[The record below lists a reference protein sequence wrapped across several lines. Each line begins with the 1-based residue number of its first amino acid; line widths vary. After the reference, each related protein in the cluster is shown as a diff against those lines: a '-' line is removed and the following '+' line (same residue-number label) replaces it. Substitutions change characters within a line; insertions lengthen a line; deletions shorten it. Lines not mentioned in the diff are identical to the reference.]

1 MFEREDP
8 GRTGAQ
14 YSDQLAKFHALF
26 SKSPSFAAVLGGRDH
41 RFVATNPSY
50 QRLIGGREVIGRT
63 VADALPEVAD
73 QDFLALL
80 DRVFTSGEPYV
91 GRAVPLLVER
101 EQGAGRERRF
111 IDFVYQPVRA
121 ADGAVIAIF
130 VEGTDVTD
138 AQAATERLRESEAWN
153 RQILDAATDH
163 AIIALDPEGR
173 VTRWNAGAETIL
185 GWSEAEMVGRSASC
199 IFAEEDR
206 AIDRLAT
213 EMRAA
218 AAAGRGVGEG
228 WRVRKSGERFWASGE
243 TTPIRDA
250 QGDLLGFV
258 KVLRDRTAEHVTA
271 EVLRHSEE
279 MLQRAQ
285 SAGGVGVFSV
295 DVADNVLTASPE
307 FCRIF
312 GVPKR
317 GVVSAA
323 SIEKLVLPEDAE
335 RISSAQARSAAA
347 IELVTEYRIKRADD
361 GAIRWI
367 ARRAEFETDAAGH
380 PVRLVGVVQD
390 VTERR
395 EAARALGDSEARF
408 RAFTEAVPNQ
418 VWSATRDGLIDWVNG
433 RASDYAGQQESS
445 WVGEAWARLV
455 HPDDVAIA
463 SERWRRSLETGAD
476 YETEFRLRHHSGSYR
491 WHLARAVAL
500 RDDAGAIVRWVGTN
514 TDIEDRRVAA
524 IALAELNH
532 TLEERVDRATRER
545 DRAWK
550 NSRDLQ
556 AVLDGDGVFQAVN
569 DAWST
574 ILGYPSGDVVGRSY
588 LDFIHPDDHPSS
600 EQALAMATADQLEPY
615 ENRYRHADG
624 GFRWIS
630 WVAAPEG
637 GLVYASGRHVTADK
651 EAAVALEAAQEQL
664 RQAQKMEAVGQLT
677 GGVAHDFNN
686 LLTVIRG
693 SVELLAREDI
703 TPERRRR
710 YVAAIGETAERASRL
725 TGQLLA
731 FARRQSLTPEIF
743 DVGESLTRL
752 AEMIQTLAGSRLELQ
767 LVLPTES
774 CTILADRSQFDT
786 SIVNMAINARDAMAG
801 QGKLTIGV
809 GLVSGI
815 PAIRGHA
822 PVVGE
827 FVAVTVTDTGEGIA
841 AEDLFRIF
849 EPFYTTKGVGAG
861 TGLGLSQVIGFAK
874 QSGGDIRVDSEL
886 GAGATFTLYL
896 PRATDA
902 AADYEPERL
911 SRGSTQ
917 GHGLRVLVVEDNEQ
931 VGEFATDALQQLGYD
946 SVLAPDGASALA
958 ELEADSA
965 RFHVVFSDV
974 VMPGMSGMDLAAH
987 IRERH
992 PGLPVVLTS
1001 GYSHVLAQNG
1011 THGFELLHKPYSI
1024 EQLSRILRK
1033 SVDWGGRAARPAP
1046 AD

>member
-8 GRTGAQ
+8 ARTGAQ
-14 YSDQLAKFHALF
+14 YSEQLARFHALF
-26 SKSPSFAAVLGGRDH
+26 AESPSFAAVIGGRDH
-41 RFVATNPSY
+41 RFVATNPAY

-63 VADALPEVAD
+63 VAEALPEFAD
-73 QDFLALL
+73 QGFIQLL
-80 DRVFTSGEPYV
+80 TRVFDSGESHV
-91 GRAVPLLVER
+91 GRAVPLTLR
-101 EQGAGRERRF
+101 HGPDGGAEQRF

-138 AQAATERLRESEAWN
+138 AQATAEELRRSEVWN
-153 RQILDAATDH
+153 RQILDATTDH
-163 AIIALDPEGR
+163 AIIALDPDGR
-173 VTRWNAGAETIL
+173 VARWNAGAENIL
-185 GWSEAEMVGRSASC
+185 GWSEAEMLGHSASC
-199 IFAEEDR
+199 IFTDEDR
-206 AIDRLAT
+206 AGDRLAV

-218 AAAGRGVGEG
+218 AATGRGVGEG
-228 WRVRKSGERFWASGE
+228 WRMRKSGERFWASGE
-243 TTPIRDA
+243 TTPIRDE
-250 QGDLLGFV
+250 QGALVGFV
-258 KVLRDRTAEHVTA
+258 KVLRDRTHEHVTA
-271 EVLRHSEE
+271 EVLRQSEQ

-285 SAGGVGVFSV
+285 TAGGVGIFSI
-295 DVADNVLTASPE
+295 DVATNILTATPE

-312 GVPKR
+312 GLPEQATFPAV
-317 GVVSAA
+317 A
-323 SIEKLVLPEDAE
+323 IEDLVLPEDTR
-335 RISSAQARSAAA
+335 RISNARTRKDAAVSL
-347 IELVTEYRIKRADD
+347 ITDYRIRRSSD

-367 ARRAEFETDAAGH
+367 ARRGEFESDAEGRPA
-380 PVRLVGVVQD
+380 RLVGVVQD
-390 VTERR
+390 ITERR
-395 EAARALGDSEARF
+395 EAARALGESEARF

-418 VWSATRDGLIDWVNG
+418 VWSAGSDGRIDWVNG
-433 RASDYAGQQESS
+433 RASDYAGQRGRATIGDG
-445 WVGEAWARLV
+445 WTGLV
-455 HPDDVAIA
+455 HPDDLGPATA
-463 SERWRRSLETGAD
+463 SWREALATGED
-476 YETEFRLRHHSGSYR
+476 YETEFRLRHKSGKYR

-500 RDDAGAIVRWVGTN
+500 RDEAGAILRWVGTN
-514 TDIEDRRVAA
+514 TDVEDRRVAA
-524 IALAELNH
+524 MALADLNQ

-556 AVLDGDGVFQAVN
+556 AVLDEHGVFQAVN
-569 DAWST
+569 DAWT
-574 ILGYPSGDVVGRSY
+574 IILGYAPAEVVGRSY

-600 EQALAMATADQLEPY
+600 EQALAIASADELEPY

-624 GFRWIS
+624 GYRWIS

-637 GLVYASGRHVTADK
+637 TLVYASGRHVTADK
-651 EAAVALEAAQEQL
+651 EAAVALEGAQEQL

-703 TPERRRR
+703 TPERRKR

-731 FARRQSLTPEIF
+731 FARRQSLKPEIF
-743 DVGESLTRL
+743 DVGESLNRL
-752 AEMIQTLAGSRLELQ
+752 AEMVQTLAGSRLDLELN
-767 LVLPTES
+767 VPADA

-801 QGKLTIGV
+801 EGVLTIGV

-822 PVVGE
+822 PVVGD
-827 FVAVTVTDTGEGIA
+827 FVAVTVTDTGAGIPA
-841 AEDLFRIF
+841 GDLYRIF

-874 QSGGDIRVDSEL
+874 QSGGDIRVDSDV

-896 PRATDA
+896 PRAIDA
-902 AADYEPERL
+902 ADRPD
-911 SRGSTQ
+911 SDGQPRGATQ
-917 GHGLRVLVVEDNEQ
+917 GDGLRVLVVEDNEQ
-931 VGEFATDALQQLGYD
+931 VGQFATDALQQLGYD

-974 VMPGMSGMDLAAH
+974 VMPGMSGMDLATR

-1033 SVDWGGRAARPAP
+1033 SVDWAGRVPG
-1046 AD
+1046 

>member
-14 YSDQLAKFHALF
+14 YSEQLARFYALF
-26 SKSPSFAAVLGGRDH
+26 SESPIFAAVLGGRSH
-41 RFVATNPSY
+41 RFVATNPAY

-63 VADALPEVAD
+63 VAEALPEVAD
-73 QDFLALL
+73 QGFIALL

-91 GRAVPLLVER
+91 GRAVPLVFER
-101 EQGAGRERRF
+101 EQGAGPERRF

-138 AQAATERLRESEAWN
+138 AHVAVDSLRRSEAWN

-163 AIIALDPEGR
+163 AIIALDRDGM
-173 VTRWNAGAETIL
+173 VTRWNAGAEAIL
-185 GWSEAEMVGRSASC
+185 GWTEKEMVGRSASC
-199 IFAEEDR
+199 IFTDEDR
-206 AIDRLAT
+206 AADRLAA
-213 EMRAA
+213 EMRSA

-228 WRVRKSGERFWASGE
+228 WRVRKSGDRFWASGE

-250 QGDLLGFV
+250 QGELLGYV

-271 EVLRHSEE
+271 EVLRQSEQ

-285 SAGGVGVFSV
+285 SAGGVGVFSI
-295 DVADNVLTASPE
+295 DVASNRLTATPE

-312 GVPKR
+312 GVEER
-317 GVVSAA
+317 AELSAE
-323 SIEKLVLPEDAE
+323 SIEHLVLPEDVE
-335 RISSAQARSAAA
+335 RVSNANARSEAVVD
-347 IELVTEYRIKRADD
+347 LVTEYRIKRASD
-361 GAIRWI
+361 GEVRWI
-367 ARRAEFETDAAGH
+367 ARRGEFECDAEGR
-380 PVRLVGVVQD
+380 PIRLVGVVQD
-390 VTERR
+390 ITDRR

-408 RAFTEAVPNQ
+408 RAFTEAVPDQ
-418 VWSATRDGLIDWVNG
+418 VWSADSDGRIDWVNG
-433 RASDYAGQQESS
+433 RAADYAGRRGAPPIGDG
-445 WVGEAWARLV
+445 WTALV
-455 HPDDVAIA
+455 HPDDLGAAAV
-463 SERWRRSLETGAD
+463 RWRSALASGED
-476 YETEFRLRHHSGSYR
+476 YEIEFRLRHHSGSYR

-500 RDDAGAIVRWVGTN
+500 RDEAGAIVRWVGTN
-514 TDIEDRRVAA
+514 TDIEDRRLAA
-524 IALAELNH
+524 MALVELNQ

-556 AVLDGDGVFQAVN
+556 AVLDADGVFQAVN
-569 DAWST
+569 DAWGL
-574 ILGYPSGDVVGRSY
+574 ILGHATADVVGRSY

-600 EQALAMATADQLEPY
+600 EQALAIATADELEPY

-624 GFRWIS
+624 GYRWIS

-693 SVELLAREDI
+693 SVELLAREDL
-703 TPERRRR
+703 TPERRKR

-743 DVGESLTRL
+743 DVAESLTRL
-752 AEMIQTLAGSRLELQ
+752 AEMIQTLAGSRLALELN
-767 LVLPTES
+767 LPDEA

-801 QGKLTIGV
+801 EGVLTIGV

-822 PVVGE
+822 PVAGD
-827 FVAVTVTDTGEGIA
+827 FVAVTVTDTGDGIA

-874 QSGGDIRVDSEL
+874 QSGGDIRVDSEP

-896 PRATDA
+896 PRATIE
-902 AADYEPERL
+902 ADGIEPERQ
-911 SRGSTQ
+911 SRGTTQ
-917 GHGLRVLVVEDNEQ
+917 GDGLRVLVVEDNEQ
-931 VGEFATDALQQLGYD
+931 VGQFATEALNQLGYD

-974 VMPGMSGMDLAAH
+974 VMPGMSGMDLAAR

-992 PGLPVVLTS
+992 PNLPVVLTS

-1033 SVDWGGRAARPAP
+1033 SVDWRGRSTAA
-1046 AD
+1046 